1 MLTRRAFATAA
12 LACAAP
18 LPAFAQAPP
27 TLPRTV
33 TLVVPFGPG
42 TVVDIMARAFADPF
56 RVALGGATTVVV
68 LNREGAGG
76 AIAAGAVAQARPDG
90 ATIGFGPSGML
101 TTQPFLVPTLP
112 YRLDG
117 FEPICQTFENIFAIA
132 VPAQSPHRTLADFLE
147 AAKARPESLSFG
159 HAGNGTVGHLIGRQ
173 LEILSGT
180 RLSDVG
186 YRAGGQ
192 MMTDAQGGTLDAVI
206 TTWATLRESG
216 LRVMAI
222 AADARDPAIDAPT
235 LAELGYPVNWRG
247 FGGLWAPRGL
257 PPALVQRLQAACLEA
272 TASAAYGSVMA
283 ASAQVVAPLDGARFG
298 ERLVAEQ
305 REAQSLLT
313 RLGLI
318 AR

>member
-1 MLTRRAFATAA
+1 MITRRHALAA
-12 LACAAP
+12 LAALAP
-18 LPAFAQAPP
+18 LPALAQ

-42 TVVDIMARAFADPF
+42 TVVDIMARAFAEPF
-56 RVALGGATTVVV
+56 RQALGGNTTVVV

-101 TTQPFLVPTLP
+101 TTQPFLVPTLT
-112 YRLDG
+112 YRLDS
-117 FEPICQTFENIFAIA
+117 FEPVCQTFENIFAIA
-132 VPAQSPHRTLADFLE
+132 VPARSPHLTLAAFLE
-147 AAKARPESLSFG
+147 AAKARPEALNFG

-173 LEILSGT
+173 LEILSGA

-216 LRVMAI
+216 LRVLAV
-222 AADARDPAIDAPT
+222 AADARDPQIDAPT

-257 PPALVQRLQAACLEA
+257 PADLAQRLQAACLQA
-272 TASAAYGSVMA
+272 TASEGYRSVMA
-283 ASAQVVAPLDGARFG
+283 VSAQVVAPLDGPRFG
-298 ERLVAEQ
+298 QRLASEQ
-305 REAQSLLT
+305 REAQALLD

-318 AR
+318 PR